1 MAKMTHKEYYTK
13 HLSEL
18 RSRESAL
25 ASEMIATDDREARAK
40 IGETLKSLRDEIDE
54 VEEMLNGIDEPKDGA
69 KVDDV
74 DVVIDPARA
83 AVVGAAEMRNGATGK
98 GEAEKR
104 AESLKKENHFAM
116 TASEARSV
124 LVSSGALATP
134 TEVGGISDPFSSVSS
149 IVDMVRVEDM
159 TGCGSYKEAYI
170 KAWQT
175 AAAGTE
181 GTAPTP
187 NDPQFGFVNIAPQL
201 INTISYVSRE
211 VRKQT
216 PLQYLAKVQEGAAI
230 ALRKV
235 VANWIVSGS
244 GTNQIYGIV
253 NAVDKDGASMIQT
266 YEKAAAI
273 DDKTLRDLVFSY
285 GGDDNMFGGE
295 GVVLFLN
302 KADLIAFGDVR
313 STTTLEPVYEIIPD
327 GTNPNTGVIKDKG
340 LSVKYCIN
348 ANCTSYTDATA
359 TSDGVPTMIVG
370 DPKNYKLGL
379 FGNYEIEVS
388 EDYKFGEGML
398 SVRGEVLVGGNVIKG
413 NGFLVVVK
421 KTGAT
426 KSATKG

>member
-13 HLSEL
+13 HLKEL

-25 ASEMIATDDREARAK
+25 NSEMIATDDREARAE
-40 IGETLKSLRDEIDE
+40 IGKTLKSLRDEIDE
-54 VEEMLNGIDEPKDGA
+54 VEEMLKGIDEPK
-69 KVDDV
+69 VDETVDV
-74 DVVIDPARA
+74 DVEPVRSAI
-83 AVVGAAEMRNGATGK
+83 VGKAEMRNGATDK
-98 GEAEKR
+98 NDTEKR
-104 AESLKKENHFAM
+104 AEVLKKENHVSM
-116 TASEARSV
+116 PASEARSV

-159 TGCGSYKEAYI
+159 TGCGAYKEAYM
-170 KAWQT
+170 KSWQT

-181 GTAPTP
+181 GQAPTP
-187 NDPQFGFVNIAPQL
+187 SDPQFGFVNIAPQL
-201 INTISYVSRE
+201 INTVSYVSRE
-211 VRKQT
+211 IRKQT

-235 VANWIVSGS
+235 VANWIVGGS
-244 GTNQIYGIV
+244 GVSEIYGIV
-253 NAVDKDGASMIQT
+253 NAVDKDGASMIQK

-302 KADLIAFGDVR
+302 KKDLIAFGDVR

-327 GTNPNTGVIKDKG
+327 GKNPNTGVIKDKG

-348 ANCTSYTDATA
+348 ANCTAYVDATA
-359 TSDGVPTMIVG
+359 SSDGVPTMIIG

-398 SVRGEVLVGGNVIKG
+398 TVRGEVMVGGNVIKG
-413 NGFLVVVK
+413 NGFVVVMK

-426 KSATKG
+426 KSASK